1 MIRKD
6 DPNYE
11 NLCLVELQFIFQYFC
26 FIFFSFL
33 QEKEGMPAFPARRKQ
48 VSMIGQ
54 TGVVLGGW
62 AAMHETGI
70 KIKKN

>member
-1 MIRKD
+1 
-6 DPNYE
+6 
-11 NLCLVELQFIFQYFC
+11 
-26 FIFFSFL
+26 
-33 QEKEGMPAFPARRKQ
+33 MPAFPARRKQ

-70 KIKKN
+70 KIKKNLMQHRMILRAYIFP